1 MEAVLSVAHNLSANS
16 WSLLGD
22 QNRSLLVSVQTVVVH
37 STALMKGYSRCVH
50 VSIA

>member
-22 QNRSLLVSVQTVVVH
+22 QNRSLLVSFQTVVH